1 MYLSMYLIIETRSVV
16 ILSSSLNKPPCCYTT
31 PSIIYTYPSGPN
43 SIVSNKAIVTWYHFK
58 KKSAVK
64 DFYHHT
70 KAQIVLICF
79 SFCC

>member
-43 SIVSNKAIVTWYHFK
+43 SIVSNKAIVTWYHFL

-70 KAQIVLICF
+70 KA
-79 SFCC
+79 